1 MCILLLSNSLQNLQS
16 VKYQEGVF
24 VKIIQKRCFE
34 SLRSTR
40 GQTAEARRTTILQ
53 PVEHKP
59 HSQKDRQDEKA
70 EGYIPDEG
78 TR

>member
-1 MCILLLSNSLQNLQS
+1 MNRHTNKGQ
-16 VKYQEGVF
+16 
-24 VKIIQKRCFE
+24 IQ
-34 SLRSTR
+34 R
-40 GQTAEARRTTILQ
+40 GQKAETRRTTIPQ

-70 EGYIPDEG
+70 ESYVPDEG